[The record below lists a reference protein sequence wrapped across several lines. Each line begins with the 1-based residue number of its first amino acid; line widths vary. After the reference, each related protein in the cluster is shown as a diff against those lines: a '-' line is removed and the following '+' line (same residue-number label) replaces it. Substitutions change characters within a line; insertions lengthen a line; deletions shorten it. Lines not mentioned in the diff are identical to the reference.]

1 MNNYEQ
7 TLKEVTDM
15 FESCGCRTDVAAPS
29 DQEVVLTIQ
38 GPTAMCPSSIFE
50 EHVEKANELMREAY
64 PNVAFKVDVK
74 EE

>member
-15 FESCGCRTDVAAPS
+15 FESCGCQTRVATPAN
-29 DQEVVLTIQ
+29 QEVVLTIQ
-38 GPTAMCPSSIFE
+38 GPTAMCPSAIFE
-50 EHVEKANELMREAY
+50 EHVEKANELMQNAH
-64 PNVAFKVDVK
+64 PDVAFKVDIK